1 MLEGLRRDFLLQ
13 IFPLYPSVME
23 FLKVLDYRH
32 WQSAFPRLKSY
43 IKLSYPKAGFAE
55 EHF

>member
-43 IKLSYPKAGFAE
+43 IKLSYPKTGFAE